1 MYMMAKHLHL
11 TAVALSILLFLIRFL
26 YGQVNPQFLQRK
38 WVKIVPHVID
48 TFLLASAAW
57 LCVILAQY
65 PLVNAWLTVK
75 VLGVIGYILMG
86 LLALKW
92 AQTKTMRWIG
102 FTGALLCL
110 AVTAK
115 VAVTKDVFFL

>member
-11 TAVALSILLFLIRFL
+11 TAVGLSILLFLVRFL
-26 YGQVNPQFLQRK
+26 YGQIKPEFLTRK

-48 TFLLASAAW
+48 TILLGSAAW

-92 AQTKTMRWIG
+92 AETKIMRWVG
-102 FTGALLCL
+102 FVGALLCL

-115 VAVTKDVFFL
+115 VAITKGVFFL